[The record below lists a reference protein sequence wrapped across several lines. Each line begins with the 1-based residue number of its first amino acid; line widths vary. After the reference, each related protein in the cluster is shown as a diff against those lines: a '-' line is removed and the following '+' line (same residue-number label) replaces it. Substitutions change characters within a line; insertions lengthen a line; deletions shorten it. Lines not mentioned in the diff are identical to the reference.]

1 MTQDTPPATGETST
15 PPVPSVVEVMLAH
28 QFTVNDNAVGGL
40 AATVEDLNA
49 FALAPVYA
57 TCTCGRWERE
67 CGTIKGAET
76 KRGEHAEHVTDELRA
91 LGLLARDTDPVEA
104 CNMVH
109 QEPYDFAECRTHD
122 TTFRLG
128 DACKFNNRVM
138 WEAYQDE
145 ADEQRGLKVRA
156 EMEAEQAALELDSLK
171 GAIQRVLDDHP
182 VSTAAIAEKIKP
194 LLATDADPLREA
206 QQAAWKFGHSA
217 GTRGLGED
225 TNPFTPR

>member
-1 MTQDTPPATGETST
+1 MTTQNTGEM
-15 PPVPSVVEVMLAH
+15 PSLPSPTADEVAADAVATFDEVVAAHTFHVEDIHEPDIEIAFAKCSCGHWNRQCCTVEGGQSLRGDHLAHVVDAMRETGLASPAPDRVEVC
-28 QFTVNDNAVGGL
+28 
-40 AATVEDLNA
+40 E
-49 FALAPVYA
+49 
-57 TCTCGRWERE
+57 
-67 CGTIKGAET
+67 
-76 KRGEHAEHVTDELRA
+76 
-91 LGLLARDTDPVEA
+91 
-104 CNMVH
+104 MVH
-109 QEPYDFAECRTHD
+109 TEPYDFAECRTHD
-122 TTFRLG
+122 TTFPLG
-128 DACKFNNRVM
+128 SECKFHGHLM
-138 WEAYQDE
+138 WEVYADE